1 MCPNRMAKLVGDN
14 ASEENHHMPCDS
26 SQAPVNLGND
36 EPDTLAKYVGW
47 KMPPIASRPVG

>member
-1 MCPNRMAKLVGDN
+1 MCPNHMAKLVGDN

-47 KMPPIASRPVG
+47 KMPPIASRPIG